1 MKKLVVLMLV
11 IMLAGAVAFAEID
24 LSGMSFDELVALKD
38 QINMAIW
45 QSQDWQEV
53 TVPQGLWVVG
63 EDIPAGMWTVKC
75 ADFSLDD
82 FMMGSVSIEI
92 GDSLT
97 ESGGIN
103 LSARYD
109 SKNIYNPNASG
120 YDEGKITEY
129 TFDLKDG
136 DYVLIHTSGNQA
148 IFTPYAGKP
157 SLGFK

>member
-11 IMLAGAVAFAEID
+11 IMLAGATAFAEVD
-24 LSGMSFDELVALKD
+24 LSGMNYDELVTLKD

-63 EDIPAGMWTVKC
+63 EDIPAGKWTVKC

-82 FMMGSVSIEI
+82 FMMDSVSIEI

-97 ESGGIN
+97 ESGGIG
-103 LSARYD
+103 LSARYEAET
-109 SKNIYNPNASG
+109 IYNPNASS
-120 YDEGKITEY
+120 YDEGNITEY

-136 DYVLIHTSGNQA
+136 DYVMIRTSGNQA